1 MTSEGRGRGGRG
13 EQEEEEE
20 RKEDGEEKIRAR
32 KDSPNILPKTGMKQP
47 KLNLI
52 AYKYGSV
59 SASDKG
65 PELLET
71 QQNFVTN

>member
-1 MTSEGRGRGGRG
+1 MSEGRGRGGRG

-20 RKEDGEEKIRAR
+20 RKEDEKNIRAR
-32 KDSPNILPKTGMKQP
+32 KDGPNILPKTGMKQP
-47 KLNLI
+47 KLTLI
-52 AYKYGSV
+52 ACKYGSV

-65 PELLET
+65 PGWIET